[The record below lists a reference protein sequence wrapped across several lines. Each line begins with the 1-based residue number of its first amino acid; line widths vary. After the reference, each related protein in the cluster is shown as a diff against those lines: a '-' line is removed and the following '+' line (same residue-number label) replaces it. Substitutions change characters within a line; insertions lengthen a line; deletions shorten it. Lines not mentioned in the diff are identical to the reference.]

1 MTAPLTLALSPTGE
15 RGSGG
20 RLGQLGYLCGSAE
33 RGSGVRGAPNG
44 SRVTEGTRDLLRFG
58 WKGRQRLWR

>member
-33 RGSGVRGAPNG
+33 RGNGLISG
-44 SRVTEGTRDLLRFG
+44 S
-58 WKGRQRLWR
+58 QRIAGY